1 MIKFEWIGFI
11 GWFTMRE
18 RERDGERE
26 RERERE
32 RENLGTTIKVSLIC
46 REGER
51 EK

>member
-26 RERERE
+26 RERE
-32 RENLGTTIKVSLIC
+32 NLGTTIKVSLIC